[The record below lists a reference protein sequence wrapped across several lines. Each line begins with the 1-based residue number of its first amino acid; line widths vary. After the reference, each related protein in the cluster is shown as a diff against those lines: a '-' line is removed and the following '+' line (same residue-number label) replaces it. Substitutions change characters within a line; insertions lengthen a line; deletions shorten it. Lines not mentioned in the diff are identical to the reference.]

1 MTWCSDWTARW
12 WRSCSGALPPIVGA
26 LADLVAA
33 CRGAPAAP
41 ARAEQH
47 LTAMASHPAWSDLA
61 QVLERILAGE
71 RADQLLGGL
80 TNPVHQAVVTRVK
93 REISD

>member
-1 MTWCSDWTARW
+1 
-12 WRSCSGALPPIVGA
+12 
-26 LADLVAA
+26 
-33 CRGAPAAP
+33 
-41 ARAEQH
+41 
-47 LTAMASHPAWSDLA
+47 MASHPAWSDLA